1 VPADSDWAA
10 DLRERRREKDAFLA
24 DHPQSPVPPGARE
37 GFDGLDYYPPDPDYR
52 VEATV
57 TVHDDPEPVELEAS
71 AGPPVR
77 YLRVVSLSMDLPSA
91 GGEGEGESESESED
105 AAVTLAGLRQEGDGA
120 DEPVFVPFADATTG
134 ETTYAGGRYLELHP
148 ERPLEDGETVPVDF
162 NLAYTPFCAFSE
174 TFACPLPPE
183 SNRLSVAVEA
193 GERVTADAF
202 DAGAAVDD
210 ATGTDE

>member
-57 TVHDDPEPVELEAS
+57 TVHDDTDPVELEAS

-91 GGEGEGESESESED
+91 GGEGDD
-105 AAVTLAGLRQEGDGA
+105 AAVTLAGLRQEGEGA
-120 DEPVFVPFADATTG
+120 DEPLFVPFADATTG

-148 ERPLEDGETVPVDF
+148 ERPLADGETVPVDF

-174 TFACPLPPE
+174 TFACPLPPA
-183 SNRLSVAVEA
+183 SNRLAIAVEA
-193 GERVTADAF
+193 GERVTGDEF

-210 ATGTDE
+210 ASGADG